1 MAPAATASS
10 NGNGSTPSTVDPDV
24 ISVFQEV
31 GLTGL
36 NRASGIVRE
45 EFLQQLSGRKGVK
58 VYKEMRDN
66 DHVVGA
72 TIFCIDSLMRQVE
85 WRVDEDDGDPDSVEF
100 LKSVMH
106 DMTHTWPEFISE
118 IMSMLIF
125 GWSLHEIVYKFRKG
139 PAFNEDGTKNAVQSS
154 KYTDG
159 KIGWGRIP
167 IRAQE
172 TIAVSNGWVF
182 DANGDVLAFR
192 QQPPP
197 NYPLITIPAEKF
209 LLFRTTTHKNNPEG
223 RSVLRNAYRPW
234 YFKKRIE
241 EIEAIGIE
249 RDLAGFPM
257 MYVDPKIMLD
267 TASAEQKATFEQ
279 YKQLIRRIRRD
290 EQEGAILPSV
300 FDANNNQLYKL
311 ELLSSGGAR
320 QFDTSGIIERY
331 NKAIAM
337 VVLADFILLGH
348 ENVGSFALSS
358 DKTDLFAVA
367 LGAWLDMIESVLNEQ
382 AVPRLFELN
391 GLPTDNL
398 PKIKHGDVE
407 TPDLTAIGG
416 FITALVNAGA
426 PLFPDDQLENWLRK
440 IAGMPEKSEEAILA
454 QQEQQDIAELAAQA
468 QADLAVQNAQN
479 NPQQN
484 PQQQNPATT
493 ARTRA
498 ISVRYGKGGLS
509 SEQEA
514 S

>member
-1 MAPAATASS
+1 MAPAATTSSNGTGTASS
-10 NGNGSTPSTVDPDV
+10 NADATEVV
-24 ISVFQEV
+24 SVFEEV

-45 EFLQQLSGRKGVK
+45 EFLRQLSGRNGVK

-85 WRVDEDDGDPDSVEF
+85 WRVDEEDAGPDMAEF
-100 LKSVMH
+100 LESCMH
-106 DMTHTWPEFISE
+106 DMTHTWQEFISE
-118 IMSMLIF
+118 IMSMLVF
-125 GWSLHEIVYKFRKG
+125 GWSIHEIVYKIRRG
-139 PAFNEDGTKNAVQSS
+139 TAFNEDGSKNAAQSS
-154 KYTDG
+154 KQTDG
-159 KIGWGRIP
+159 KIGWARLP

-172 TIAVSNGWVF
+172 TIALSNGWVF
-182 DANGDVLAFR
+182 NEAGDVMAFR
-192 QQPPP
+192 QQSPP
-197 NYPLITIPAEKF
+197 NYTLVTIPAEKF

-249 RDLAGFPM
+249 RDLAGFPL
-257 MYVDPKIMLD
+257 MYVDPKIMLT
-267 TASAEQKATFEQ
+267 TASAEQRQTYDE

-290 EQEGAILPSV
+290 EQEGAILPAV
-300 FDANNNQLYKL
+300 FDQNNNQIYKL

-367 LGAWLDMIESVLNEQ
+367 LGAWLDMIEAVLNEQ
-382 AVPRLFELN
+382 AIPRLFELN
-391 GLPTDNL
+391 GYPTDNL

-407 TPDLTAIGG
+407 TPDLAAIAAY
-416 FITALVNAGA
+416 IAGLSA
-426 PLFPDDQLENWLRK
+426 SGMPFFPDDQLENWLRK

-454 QQEQQDIAELAAQA
+454 QQEQQDIAAQAAQA
-468 QADLAVQNAQN
+468 QADLAA
-479 NPQQN
+479 
-484 PQQQNPATT
+484 QQQQQAQQEQPPVPEVPA
-493 ARTRA
+493 
-498 ISVRYGKGGLS
+498 
-509 SEQEA
+509 
-514 S
+514 